1 MGDTPRNTT
10 RQREAGAASRAETR
24 RQLIAAA
31 RELFSEQGYSATTVT
46 KIARLAGVSLQT
58 LYLACGSK
66 RELLQVVLS
75 EALSGTP
82 SGIGGPLPAGA
93 QLLKAQ
99 GGACREGRSS
109 PAAHGF
115 GGRGRTSRE
124 MGLQMEFA
132 LQRL

>member
-1 MGDTPRNTT
+1 GGG
-10 RQREAGAASRAETR
+10 REVVRGEGCGAR
-24 RQLIAAA
+24 
-31 RELFSEQGYSATTVT
+31 TVT

-115 GGRGRTSRE
+115 GGRGAHRVKWVSRWSLPRSGSDWLRWA
-124 MGLQMEFA
+124 ML
-132 LQRL
+132 R